1 MGVRSLKVPV
11 RLSNSHYV
19 SATRRLA
26 LDNRPTQ
33 FNLPNTYTHMVY
45 IELHG
50 GRETGR
56 QGRIDEGWREGS

>member
-11 RLSNSHYV
+11 RHSNSHYV

-26 LDNRPTQ
+26 LDNRPTE
-33 FNLPNTYTHMVY
+33 FNSPNTYTHMVY

-50 GRETGR
+50 SR
-56 QGRIDEGWREGS
+56 QAGDKR